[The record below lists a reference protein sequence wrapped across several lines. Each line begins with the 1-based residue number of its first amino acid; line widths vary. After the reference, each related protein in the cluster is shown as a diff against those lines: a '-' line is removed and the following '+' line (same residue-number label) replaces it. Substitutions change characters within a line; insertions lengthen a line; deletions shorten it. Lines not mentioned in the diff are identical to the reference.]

1 MAPGRRLCLAIDL
14 GTGGPKVGLVTLDGA
29 VVAQTHEITTTRFTP
44 DGAAVQDAARWWEL
58 ISASTRSL
66 LERDPSLAADVVAVA
81 VTGQWASTVPVDAD
95 GVPTGPC
102 LTWQDR
108 RGGPFVR
115 DRIGGRIGGYRAS
128 AIASWVRRTGGAP
141 SLAGVDPVGHLL
153 YLEHAAPDQLARTRW
168 CLEPVDYLTMCFTGR
183 ATASHASMQGAWL
196 TDNRKLATFS
206 YDQALLA
213 RLGLTD
219 ERLAP
224 LRPIGS
230 IVGTVQPGV
239 ARRLG
244 LSDETIVITGLPDLQ
259 SAALGAGATRPFA
272 AHLAL
277 STTSWISCPVPD
289 KRTDV
294 FHSVA
299 SVPGLTNDSYLVANN
314 QETAAKALDW
324 FRSELV
330 GGPDPPSFAS
340 LCQRAAAA
348 APGSGGVAFMPWLA
362 GERSPVDDHGA
373 RGGFAN
379 LSITTTGAD
388 MVRAVLEGVAYNSRW
403 LLDAVEHFTKRTL
416 TPIRMVGGGAQ
427 SDLWCQIYADV
438 LDRAVDQ
445 VPDPMFAQLRGMA
458 LMAGVALG
466 EHRLHDVDDIVPA
479 GRRFSPDPANVERYR
494 ARAEELPV
502 LYRTMRRHRRRVA
515 GRK

>member
-1 MAPGRRLCLAIDL
+1 MARGRRLCLAIDL

-29 VVAQTHEITTTRFTP
+29 VVARTHEVTTTRFTA
-44 DGAAVQDAARWWEL
+44 DGAAVQDAAHWWEL
-58 ISASTRSL
+58 VCSSTLSL
-66 LERDPSLAADVVAVA
+66 LERDPSSAAAVVAVA
-81 VTGQWASTVPVDAD
+81 VTGQWASTVPVDSD

-102 LTWQDR
+102 LTWQDQ
-108 RGGPFVR
+108 RGGSLVR
-115 DRIGGRIGGYRAS
+115 ERIGGRIGGYRPS
-128 AIASWVRRTGGAP
+128 VIASWVRRTAGAP
-141 SLAGVDPVGHLL
+141 SLAGADPIGHLL
-153 YLEHAAPDQLARTRW
+153 YLEHAAPEQLARTRW
-168 CLEPVDYLTMCFTGR
+168 CLEPVDYLTMCFTGH
-183 ATASHASMQGAWL
+183 ASASHASMQGAWL
-196 TDNRKLATFS
+196 TDNRKLATYS
-206 YDQALLA
+206 YDQVLLG
-213 RLGLTD
+213 RMGLTD

-230 IVGTVQPGV
+230 IVGTVQPRV
-239 ARRLG
+239 ASLLG
-244 LSDETIVITGLPDLQ
+244 LSDETAVITGLPDLQ

-277 STTSWISCPVPD
+277 STTSWISCPVPE
-289 KRTDV
+289 KRTDI

-314 QETAAKALDW
+314 QETGAKALEW

-330 GGPDPPSFAS
+330 GGPDPPSFES
-340 LCQRAAAA
+340 LCRLAATAS
-348 APGSGGVAFMPWLA
+348 PTSDGVVFMPWLA

-379 LSITTTGAD
+379 VSITSTAAD
-388 MVRAVLEGVAYNSRW
+388 MVRGVLEGVAYNSRW
-403 LLDAVEHFTKRTL
+403 LLQAVEHFTKRTL

-438 LDRAVDQ
+438 LDRAIHQ

-466 EHRLHDVDDIVPA
+466 EHRLDDVDDIVPVA
-479 GRRFSPDPANVERYR
+479 RQFTPDPDNVERYR
-494 ARAEELPV
+494 ARAEELPM

-515 GRK
+515 RRN